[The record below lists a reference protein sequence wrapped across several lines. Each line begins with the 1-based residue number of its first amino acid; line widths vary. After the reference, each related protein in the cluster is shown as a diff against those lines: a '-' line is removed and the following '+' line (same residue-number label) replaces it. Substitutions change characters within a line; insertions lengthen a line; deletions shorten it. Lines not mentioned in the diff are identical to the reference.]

1 MENQERWPVR
11 LSVVRVLCNSA
22 GCFVESS
29 ERLPDRLYPNRFGT
43 EQRRYNLLIQTG
55 AERG

>member
-1 MENQERWPVR
+1 M
-11 LSVVRVLCNSA
+11 RVLCNSA